1 MTEIETKSLPEN
13 AYQPLKGGESYVPIV
28 PAGANLPE
36 LTLRSVLWGV
46 AFCVIFTVASAYSG
60 LKVGQVMEAAIPISI
75 LAIGLARVYRRRSSL
90 LENVIITGIGGAA
103 GGVVAGAIFTLPA
116 LYILHLDPHPVQT
129 IFICLAGGCLGGLV
143 EPIFDGNIHVMFAQ
157 QGQPPNWYFYNVGY
171 PWFEVPGNGLMGA
184 PMYWLYVRFRRG
196 ISTRGLWGYFLGFYL
211 FDVVW
216 EIPGTAIGSYLYYG
230 PQPFVLFGFPVW
242 IGMMCGLG
250 LPLAGY
256 LAYVLSGALS
266 GIRLWV
272 MIAILTPVTIYGCE
286 VIAWPMWITLNGA
299 QSVSVTSLM
308 AVLSLA
314 FTLSAYYCMTQV
326 YAKSRTA
333 RSPMHGAHN
342 AHCVTRDAAVTGR

>member
-1 MTEIETKSLPEN
+1 MIEDSTRGKS
-13 AYQPLKGGESYVPIV
+13 
-28 PAGANLPE
+28 
-36 LTLRSVLWGV
+36 RWVL
-46 AFCVIFTVASAYSG
+46 F
-60 LKVGQVMEAAIPISI
+60 
-75 LAIGLARVYRRRSSL
+75 
-90 LENVIITGIGGAA
+90 A
-103 GGVVAGAIFTLPA
+103 GGMLLFAAQVQAHVDQIPKPPVDELVPHGPVVLFGLFNLAMLVAAFGYLAWATWRTRSALPLA
-116 LYILHLDPHPVQT
+116 
-129 IFICLAGGCLGGLV
+129 FLAGGCLGGLV

-333 RSPMHGAHN
+333 QSPTPGAHN